1 MLDPNDAKHA
11 HALERLGRDPV
22 AWLTT
27 VRPNGQ
33 PQSSP
38 VWFVWEGSTFLM
50 YSIPTS
56 AKVPNIRANPRV
68 SLHLSDDGS
77 GGDVVT
83 FEGTA
88 EIVEGAPAPNQVSDY
103 LEKYRVL
110 IEEMGANPEQ
120 FGGLY
125 ATAIR
130 ITPTRVRVYE

>member
-1 MLDPNDAKHA
+1 MLDPGDPKHA
-11 HALERLGRDPV
+11 HALERLGREPI

-27 VRPNGQ
+27 VRANGQ

-38 VWFVWEGSTFLM
+38 VWFVWEGSTFLL

-68 SLHLSDDGS
+68 SVHLSDDGS

-88 EIVEGAPAPNQVSDY
+88 EIVEDAPRVETVSAY
-103 LEKYRVL
+103 VEKYR
-110 IEEMGANPEQ
+110 EMIQAMGTDPEQ
-120 FGGLY
+120 FG
-125 ATAIR
+125 
-130 ITPTRVRVYE
+130 

>member
-1 MLDPNDAKHA
+1 MLDPRDPKHA
-11 HALERLGRDPV
+11 HAHDRLGREPI

-27 VRPNGQ
+27 VRASGQ

-38 VWFVWEGSTFLM
+38 VWFVWEGSTFLV
-50 YSIPTS
+50 YSVPTS

-68 SLHLSDDGS
+68 SLHLSDDGT
-77 GGDVVT
+77 GGDIVT

-88 EIVEGAPAPNQVSDY
+88 EIVEGAPSPDTVPAY
-103 LEKYRVL
+103 LDKYRGM

>member
-1 MLDPNDAKHA
+1 MLDPSDPKHA
-11 HALERLGRDPV
+11 RALDRLGREPIV
-22 AWLTT
+22 WLTT
-27 VRPNGQ
+27 VRRSGQ

-38 VWFVWEGSTFLM
+38 VWFVWEGSTFLL

-68 SLHLSDDGS
+68 SLHLSDDGT

-88 EIVEGAPAPNQVSDY
+88 EIVEGSPSPDRSAY
-103 LEKYRVL
+103 LDKYRGM
-110 IEEMGANPEQ
+110 IEEMGTNPIQ
-120 FGGLY
+120 FGALY

-130 ITPTRVRVYE
+130 VTPTRVRVYE

>member
-1 MLDPNDAKHA
+1 MLDPSDPKHA
-11 HALERLGRDPV
+11 HALDRLGREPI

-27 VRPNGQ
+27 VRRSGQ

-68 SLHLSDDGS
+68 SIHLSDDGT

-88 EIVEGAPAPNQVSDY
+88 EIVEGAPSPDTVPAY
-103 LEKYRVL
+103 LDKYRGM
-110 IEEMGANPEQ
+110 IEEMGANPAQ
-120 FGGLY
+120 FGALY

>member
-1 MLDPNDAKHA
+1 MHA
-11 HALERLGRDPV
+11 HALERLGREPI

-27 VRPNGQ
+27 VRRDGQ
-33 PQSSP
+33 PQTSP
-38 VWFVWEGSTFLM
+38 VWFIWEGSTILV

-68 SLHLSDDGS
+68 SIHLSDDGT
-77 GGDVVT
+77 GADIVT

-88 EIVEGAPAPNQVSDY
+88 EIVEGAPSPDADQAYVD
-103 LEKYRVL
+103 KYREM
-110 IEEMGANPEQ
+110 IEAMGADPAQ

-125 ATAIR
+125 ATGIR

>member
-1 MLDPNDAKHA
+1 MLDPSDPKHA
-11 HALERLGRDPV
+11 HALDRLAREPIV
-22 AWLTT
+22 WLTT
-27 VRPNGQ
+27 VRPSGQ

-38 VWFVWEGSTFLM
+38 VWFVWEGSTVLL

-56 AKVPNIRANPRV
+56 AKVPNIRENPRV
-68 SLHLSDDGS
+68 SLHLSDDGI

-88 EIVEGAPAPNQVSDY
+88 EIVEGAPSPETVSAY
-103 LEKYRVL
+103 LEKYRGM
-110 IEEMGANPEQ
+110 IEEMGTNPTE
-120 FGGLY
+120 FGALY